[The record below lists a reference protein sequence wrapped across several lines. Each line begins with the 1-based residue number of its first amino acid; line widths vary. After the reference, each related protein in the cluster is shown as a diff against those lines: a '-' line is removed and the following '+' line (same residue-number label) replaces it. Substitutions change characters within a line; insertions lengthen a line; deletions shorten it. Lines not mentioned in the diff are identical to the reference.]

1 MDDSSVS
8 DDQAVEAI
16 DWLVR
21 LRADDVSQLEKLLF
35 IVWLRADC
43 LNPQAFAEALSLWDG
58 LSVVSGMC
66 LSDVSIDLSVTD
78 AADLDKG
85 NNELKLVVG
94 EFEQKR
100 KLEAV
105 GS

>member
-21 LRADDVSQLEKLLF
+21 LRADDVSHLEKQLF
-35 IVWLRADC
+35 IVWLKGNC

-58 LSVVSGMC
+58 LSVVSDMC
-66 LSDVSIDLSVTD
+66 FSGVSYTGAACLD
-78 AADLDKG
+78 AGGD
-85 NNELKLVVG
+85 ELKPFLEVV
-94 EFEQKR
+94 ERKR
-100 KLEAV
+100 KLKAV
-105 GS
+105 VS